1 MVIAVA
7 ERDFD
12 SVGEEGEERECAGEE
27 EREIHGT
34 GCGLETASKDRNCL
48 SETPLLKKRAVA
60 GLWRDL
66 AVLFALVC
74 ALWPWPRMEK
84 LVNRSRIALSWS
96 NVYAIVDIS

>member
-12 SVGEEGEERECAGEE
+12 GVGEEGEERECAGEE
-27 EREIHGT
+27 EREMHGT
-34 GCGLETASKDRNCL
+34 GCGLEIASKDCSCL
-48 SETPLLKKRAVA
+48 SERPLLRKRAVA

-66 AVLFALVC
+66 AVLFALAC

-84 LVNRSRIALSWS
+84 LVNRSRIALGWS
-96 NVYAIVDIS
+96 NVNAIVDIS